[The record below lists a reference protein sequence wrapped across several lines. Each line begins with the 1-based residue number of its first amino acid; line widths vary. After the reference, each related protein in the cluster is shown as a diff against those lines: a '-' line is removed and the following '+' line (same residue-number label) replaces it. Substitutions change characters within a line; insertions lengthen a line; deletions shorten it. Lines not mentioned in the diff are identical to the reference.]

1 MANSND
7 GQADSLYSYDSFSGG
22 DNKTSDSKFLW
33 WCAGAHQ
40 QLLKEFP
47 SEHTKY
53 SGLGGVILATFVLA
67 ALSAGYAI
75 YSVFGNIGWT
85 IAFALIWGL
94 IIFNFDRFLVS
105 TMRKYGVSTR
115 KQLWMAVPRM
125 VLALL
130 IGITIARPLELKIFE
145 KEIDTKVAQNMHQK
159 ILLNDSLLLR
169 ESQLQLQ
176 SATGERD
183 RLLGRKFSLEDTL
196 HRLQQA
202 YVQEADGTGGSGQR
216 GIENLTR
223 LKMNA
228 YTNSLQ
234 QAAPEIKILEGGI
247 AQQDSII
254 NTAKAGLEEKRKQ
267 YETTVKANV
276 GFLERNKA
284 LSDLSAEEG
293 SVKWTSLLLSMLI
306 ILIEIGPILS
316 KLIMQVGPYDIALAK
331 EELLQMAAAENDI
344 RKDKEISYARRKT
357 FYEKQKEVSQ
367 QLAEKMTALQQK
379 HIDEEL
385 DKWERGEWNA
395 KDHRPSMDEVMRKIK
410 ERYNYKEEDML

>member
-1 MANSND
+1 MASTND
-7 GQADSLYSYDSFSGG
+7 GQADSLYSYDSFSGN
-22 DNKTSDSKFLW
+22 NKKPNDTRFLW

-53 SGLGGVILATFVLA
+53 AGLGGVILATFVLA
-67 ALSAGYAI
+67 ALSAGYAV

-85 IAFALIWGL
+85 VAFACIWGL

-105 TMRKYGVSTR
+105 TMRKYGVSAR
-115 KQLWMAVPRM
+115 KQLWMTLPRI

-145 KEIDTKVAQNMHQK
+145 KEIDTKVAQNMHHK
-159 ILLNDSLLLR
+159 ILVNDSLLQR
-169 ESQLQLQ
+169 ENQLQVQ
-176 SATGERD
+176 TAAAERD
-183 RLLGRKFSLEDTL
+183 RLLGRKLSLEDTL
-196 HRLQQA
+196 HRLKQA
-202 YVQEADGTGGSGQR
+202 YVQEADGTGGSGRR

-223 LKMNA
+223 LKMDA
-228 YTNSLQ
+228 YSSSLK
-234 QAAPEIKILEGGI
+234 QAAPEMQQLD
-247 AQQDSII
+247 AAVLRQDSII
-254 NTAKAGLEEKRKQ
+254 NGARALLEDKRRQ
-267 YETTVKANV
+267 YETTVKNNV

-284 LSDLSAEEG
+284 LSDLSDEEP
-293 SVKWTSLLLSMLI
+293 SVQWTSLLLSMLI

-331 EELLQMAAAENDI
+331 EELIYMAAAENDI
-344 RKDKEISYARRKT
+344 RKDKEISFAKKKA
-357 FYEKQKEVSQ
+357 FYEKQKEVSG
-367 QLAEKMTALQQK
+367 QLADKMTALQRK

-395 KDHRPSMDEVMRKIK
+395 KDHRASMDEVMRKIK
-410 ERYNYKEEDML
+410 ERYNYKEEDLL